1 MRIAIIGGGPGG
13 YVAAIKAAKLG
24 ADVTVIEKGEVGGTC
39 LNVGCIP
46 TKSLLACS
54 SILKKAQK
62 SSAFGISINGEVGYD
77 FKTIMM
83 RKDQAVK
90 QLTMGVRYLF
100 NMNGVKLIRGRGS
113 LVSKNVVRIEK
124 DDSSIQELEFD
135 KVILATGSVPVIPS
149 FVPYDGVNVITSDE
163 LLSIEELPESLIIV
177 GGGVVGCEFGQ
188 FFANLGTKVSIIEM
202 QDQLLPFEDGD
213 IAEVLEKKFAK
224 ENIDILTNRRVV
236 SIEACDNKVEV
247 TLENGDKLTSEKLL
261 VSIGR
266 KPNIS
271 NIGLEELGVKIENN
285 KVCVNNMME
294 TNIEGLYAIGDIIN
308 TPMLA
313 HVASREGIVAV
324 ENCFDKSN
332 SEDYRAVPRCV
343 YTDPEVASVGITEDE
358 AKELGKT
365 IKVGKFP
372 FVGLGKAIVLGEV
385 EGFIKVISD
394 EKDIIIGASIVG
406 PHATDLLNEFTLAV
420 NLGLTVEQVGETI
433 HPHPTLSEGL
443 MEAIHDVH
451 DQSVHKF

>member
-1 MRIAIIGGGPGG
+1 MRIAVIGGGPGG
-13 YVAAIKAAKLG
+13 YVAAIKAAKMG
-24 ADVTVIEKGEVGGTC
+24 ADVTVIEKSEVGGTC

-54 SILKKAQK
+54 SLLKKTHKA
-62 SSAFGISINGEVGYD
+62 SAFGISIDGTVDHD
-77 FKTIMM
+77 FKAMM
-83 RKDQAVK
+83 KRKNETVK

-100 NMNGVKLIRGRGS
+100 NMNGVKLIKGTGS
-113 LVSKNVVRIEK
+113 LVSQNIVRIEK
-124 DDSSIQELEFD
+124 EDSSVKELEFD

-149 FVPYDGVNVITSDE
+149 FIPYDGVNVITSDE
-163 LLSIEELPESLIIV
+163 LLSIEKLPESLIIV
-177 GGGVVGCEFGQ
+177 GGGVIGCEFGQ
-188 FFANLGTKVSIIEM
+188 FFADLGTKVSIIEM
-202 QDQLLPFEDGD
+202 QDHLLPFEDKD
-213 IAEVLEKKFAK
+213 VSQVLEQKFKKS
-224 ENIDILTNRRVV
+224 NIEILTKRKVV
-236 SIEACDNKVEV
+236 SIEASKDKVEV
-247 TLENGDKLTSEKLL
+247 TLESGEKLTSEKLL

-271 NIGLEELGVKIENN
+271 NLGLEELGVEVENN
-285 KVCVNNMME
+285 KICVNNMME

-324 ENCFDKSN
+324 ENCFGKST
-332 SEDYRAVPRCV
+332 SESYRAVPRCV
-343 YTDPEVASVGITEDE
+343 YTNPEVASVGFTEDE
-358 AKELGKT
+358 AKRLGKT

-372 FVGLGKAIVLGEV
+372 FAGLGKAIVAGDV

-394 EKDIIIGASIVG
+394 EKDVIIGASIIG

-420 NLGLTVEQVGETI
+420 NLELTVEQVGDTI

-443 MEAIHDVH
+443 MEAAHDVH
-451 DQSVHKF
+451 GQSVHKF